1 MCIVMK
7 SIVSSGQGYLKQET
21 LFDLLTLGLDLIS
34 RSFNFLMFQAI
45 NEMIHGSLS
54 TDYDTECTQIGA
66 NIISKER
73 NWILLNPTKSQALLI
88 SYLI

>member
-1 MCIVMK
+1 
-7 SIVSSGQGYLKQET
+7 
-21 LFDLLTLGLDLIS
+21 
-34 RSFNFLMFQAI
+34 MFQAI

>member
-1 MCIVMK
+1 
-7 SIVSSGQGYLKQET
+7 
-21 LFDLLTLGLDLIS
+21 
-34 RSFNFLMFQAI
+34 MFQAI

-66 NIISKER
+66 NIIRKER
-73 NWILLNPTKSQALLI
+73 NWILLNPTKSQALFI